1 MLENLITEL
10 IAALKE
16 NTAAHSGKPAA
27 APLAVV
33 EDAPKKKAPKTKSEP
48 KPEPEPAAA
57 EEPAETEEPIDVTKL
72 VKEITDTV
80 VAAIQNA
87 GADAQDVKDKWTA
100 IRAGFGVTKVS
111 ELSDRPDELVKA
123 LAAAKEL

>member
-33 EDAPKKKAPKTKSEP
+33 EDAPKPAAKKKTA
-48 KPEPEPAAA
+48 KPEPEPKPVA